1 MQAHADDLLHEIRLV
16 GGQVRNGSA
25 PRFAG
30 VLVVLSLSA
39 LSSPLHAQATSPAA
53 SRPTSVATVSVFATV
68 AAEARSNAPDANP
81 RAPSSALV
89 ESDAKDLAEYIKWQR
104 QFARESWNW
113 HLSSTKLLMYVV
125 LAIVFFGL
133 FITYLQFTRD
143 DPRGR
148 KRRRVR
154 RVSQAEGVASE
165 QAEEAEEA
173 VDVSASKLKVGL
185 DGFEMSSQIIGLL
198 VLGFS
203 LAFFYLY
210 VKVVYPMQEVDLQ
223 TQAHSAAQS
232 APDTTAGK

>member
-1 MQAHADDLLHEIRLV
+1 M
-16 GGQVRNGSA
+16 RNGSA

-53 SRPTSVATVSVFATV
+53 SRPTSVATVSVFATA
-68 AAEARSNAPDANP
+68 AAEAQSNAPDANP

-148 KRRRVR
+148 KRRRVG

-173 VDVSASKLKVGL
+173 EEAVAVSASKLKVGL